1 MDVYVT
7 RVRSLSRDDGGG
19 GWGWVAVVGG
29 ERWGVWG
36 VWEGCGFGD
45 KGDRGDGGWWG
56 GGGGGAITVFHSAG
70 VLYLCF
76 VVLQLVVQRLVA
88 SMCECR

>member
-1 MDVYVT
+1 M
-7 RVRSLSRDDGGG
+7 
-19 GWGWVAVVGG
+19 AVVGG
-29 ERWGVWG
+29 EGWGVWG

-56 GGGGGAITVFHSAG
+56 GGGGGASTVFHSAS